1 MQLPKFRGNN
11 LLAIKYG
18 GYFKNELERSLVFEN
33 ASVMARL
40 NQPIFPPKNARK
52 RKSAENNS

>member
-18 GYFKNELERSLVFEN
+18 GYFKNELERSLGGGGVGQMR
-33 ASVMARL
+33 SVLVTMM
-40 NQPIFPPKNARK
+40 
-52 RKSAENNS
+52 S